1 MKMIFSRILL
11 LLTILSSSFAVAN
24 DPLPFT
30 CSKSKVK
37 IPYEGKT
44 IEKLEELCTNKDY
57 SAVRSKNCLEL
68 ECVPKDKLAAMTFAE
83 IFTSHSNPGFT
94 ACMLTGGKP
103 ELIEFFADK
112 EWHELDR
119 CNYKKGFVST
129 GALIPL
135 LKK

>member
-1 MKMIFSRILL
+1 MIFCKKLILL
-11 LLTILSSSFAVAN
+11 ITLSSSFVYAN
-24 DPLPFT
+24 DTLKFV
-30 CSKSKVK
+30 CNQSKVK

-44 IEKLEELCTNKDY
+44 IEKMEALCSTKDH
-57 SAVRSKNCLEL
+57 SALRSKNCLNL
-68 ECVPKDKLAAMTFAE
+68 ECVPKDKLGSMTFGQ
-83 IFTSHSNPGFT
+83 IFTSHGNPGFT
-94 ACMLTGGKP
+94 ACILSGGTP

-119 CNYKKGFVST
+119 CNYKNGFVST